1 MRVIKKDGRIQSLD
15 ITKIR
20 NSILAASI
28 DSNTIINEADLK
40 RVSNRVVEVLEVMR
54 KDEELSSTY
63 EIFAII
69 IETLA
74 NDGFYDIAV
83 SYLGYKR

>member
-15 ITKIR
+15 IIKIR

>member
-20 NSILAASI
+20 NSILSASI
-28 DSNTIINEADLK
+28 DSNTIINEEDLK

-74 NDGFYDIAV
+74 NDGFYDISV

>member
-63 EIFAII
+63 EIFSII

-74 NDGFYDIAV
+74 NDGFYDISV

>member
-40 RVSNRVVEVLEVMR
+40 RVSNRVVEVLKVMR

>member
-63 EIFAII
+63 
-69 IETLA
+69 
-74 NDGFYDIAV
+74 
-83 SYLGYKR
+83 

>member
-1 MRVIKKDGRIQSLD
+1 MRVIKKDGSIQSLD